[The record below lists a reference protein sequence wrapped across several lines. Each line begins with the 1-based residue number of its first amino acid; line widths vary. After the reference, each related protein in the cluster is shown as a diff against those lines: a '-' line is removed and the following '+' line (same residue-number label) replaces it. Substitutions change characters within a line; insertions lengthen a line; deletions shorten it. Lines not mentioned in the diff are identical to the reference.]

1 MLSISIHFRKQLL
14 PQRQGRKR
22 KYGTSLAVKWV
33 CEAVFSI
40 RLLGWAMQPNP
51 GACSLKQSTISKS
64 KPDQASGLV
73 SKYLWCFCVPRSE
86 SLFYRDA
93 VDFFFNLLIVFDKHC
108 FCLWA
113 PMFSSQEG
121 AISSSNLIFSCH
133 IPKHLD
139 QLPPRWPL
147 LYLASTYLLEMQTV
161 LFWKYEKML
170 DSPVLWTTYS
180 IS

>member
-1 MLSISIHFRKQLL
+1 MLSINTHFIRKATPTTEVGKKEKIWLFTCWEMDLRSCFLHQ
-14 PQRQGRKR
+14 
-22 KYGTSLAVKWV
+22 AVGL
-33 CEAVFSI
+33 S
-40 RLLGWAMQPNP
+40 R
-51 GACSLKQSTISKS
+51 GACSCKWCMISKS
-64 KPDQASGLV
+64 KRNQPSGLV
-73 SKYLWCFCVPRSE
+73 SKYLWCFCVPCSE

-93 VDFFFNLLIVFDKHC
+93 VGFFFNLLIVFDKHC

-121 AISSSNLIFSCH
+121 PISSSNLISSCH

-147 LYLASTYLLEMQTV
+147 LHLANTYLLEMHTV

-170 DSPVLWTTYS
+170 DSPVLWTAYS

>member
-1 MLSISIHFRKQLL
+1 M
-14 PQRQGRKR
+14 
-22 KYGTSLAVKWV
+22 KWI
-33 CEAVFSI
+33 CKAVFSI
-40 RLLGWAMQPNP
+40 RLLGWAML
-51 GACSLKQSTISKS
+51 GACSCKQSMISKS
-64 KPDQASGLV
+64 QRNQPSGLV

-93 VDFFFNLLIVFDKHC
+93 VGFFFNLLIVFDKHC

-113 PMFSSQEG
+113 PMFSSREG
-121 AISSSNLIFSCH
+121 PISSSNLISSCH

-139 QLPPRWPL
+139 QLPPHWPL
-147 LYLASTYLLEMQTV
+147 LYLANTYLLEMQTV

-170 DSPVLWTTYS
+170 DSPVLWTAYS